1 MMPILA
7 GQDGAIELELVHEQT
22 EAREVATK
30 AVPKPVEEVLR
41 LLDKRKK
48 SISAFEYQPEACAN
62 FESEDVR
69 VTVIKS
75 VTLKKTPSDYFRAGL
90 SALSLADDFT
100 HWQGKVGGPRRLDVL
115 YNDVSD
121 KTGAVYRA
129 YADTCAF
136 IEDKEMAAEFI
147 EFGIKLRY
155 FEMLCWV
162 RYRGPKTYNCSEA
175 ISSFDL
181 DAPPYG
187 QFAIIYPFL
196 FVWRNLY
203 RCRYADLAALASAIL
218 SDKHWRELAERKDW
232 QPIDWQALMARKNG
246 KRTFADRPSQG
257 QSKRRREFLRSQP
270 ASENPLLLSH
280 NISAS
285 EIQTLGPRL
294 YPEEAQHITTRSVWP
309 LGCNL
314 FPNQPQDLTT
324 RDIFPVGPT
333 IFPDLLRTTPTP
345 DPLTP
350 GGLNLSTPELN
361 NAVNNML
368 MDLNTN
374 MNNPARSPT

>member
-1 MMPILA
+1 
-7 GQDGAIELELVHEQT
+7 
-22 EAREVATK
+22 
-30 AVPKPVEEVLR
+30 
-41 LLDKRKK
+41 
-48 SISAFEYQPEACAN
+48 
-62 FESEDVR
+62 
-69 VTVIKS
+69 
-75 VTLKKTPSDYFRAGL
+75 
-90 SALSLADDFT
+90 
-100 HWQGKVGGPRRLDVL
+100 
-115 YNDVSD
+115 
-121 KTGAVYRA
+121 
-129 YADTCAF
+129 
-136 IEDKEMAAEFI
+136 
-147 EFGIKLRY
+147 
-155 FEMLCWV
+155 
-162 RYRGPKTYNCSEA
+162 
-175 ISSFDL
+175 
-181 DAPPYG
+181 
-187 QFAIIYPFL
+187 
-196 FVWRNLY
+196 
-203 RCRYADLAALASAIL
+203 
-218 SDKHWRELAERKDW
+218 
-232 QPIDWQALMARKNG
+232 MARKNG